1 MMLLFDRSEGRL
13 QAVLKPSRLIRWVY
27 VGRLSVAWAVLIAAF
42 SKWLELDSDKTLIV
56 MLTFVLSHIVTVAS
70 FAWSD
75 IQRRPFTETFFYLQ
89 LMVDLL
95 VVTAAVHVTD
105 GQVAALYILVNAV
118 AAIFL
123 PVRGAMLVA
132 ALGIVLYAA
141 DVSLLQATT
150 LAAPFILQVL
160 VFALAAAGSSLI
172 SAQLKV
178 AGVGRE
184 ALEAELKRV
193 RLREADILRNIGS
206 GILSV
211 DETGELLFANASASE
226 LLGSDLEARVGTP
239 ILDYVHA
246 VAPGL
251 AEALRRATSEGWVA
265 ARSEGTLR
273 RGELT
278 VALGVT
284 TTIAPADEAV
294 GGRTITA
301 IFKDISDQKRLE
313 QLNLRAQRL
322 EAVAELSAS
331 LAHEIKNPLASIR
344 SAVEQISARP
354 AANDDERTLGRL
366 IVRESDRLSR
376 LLSEFLDFSRVRVT
390 KRELVDL
397 GGVVRGAVR
406 LAEAHPGR
414 APNSTIEVT
423 ITGDPLAVTGDE
435 DLLHRA
441 IFNLVLNALQ
451 ATRPGTAV
459 RVTAGPAPPERLPR
473 GVPSLAR
480 GAVAIDV
487 TDEGAG
493 IATGVRERLFEPFTT
508 TKVGGTGLGLAIAYR
523 AIEAHRGVV
532 LVDTGDTGSRFRV
545 LIPYDDA
552 TPGVSE

>member
-1 MMLLFDRSEGRL
+1 MMLLFDRPEGRL

-27 VGRLSVAWAVLIAAF
+27 IGRLSVAWAVLIAAF

-89 LMVDLL
+89 LTVDLL

-150 LAAPFILQVL
+150 LATPFILQVL

-206 GILSV
+206 GIISV

-246 VAPGL
+246 VAPGSRRHSAVPRARDGL
-251 AEALRRATSEGWVA
+251 PPVRRARFGA
-265 ARSEGTLR
+265 AS
-273 RGELT
+273 
-278 VALGVT
+278 
-284 TTIAPADEAV
+284 
-294 GGRTITA
+294 
-301 IFKDISDQKRLE
+301 
-313 QLNLRAQRL
+313 
-322 EAVAELSAS
+322 
-331 LAHEIKNPLASIR
+331 
-344 SAVEQISARP
+344 
-354 AANDDERTLGRL
+354 
-366 IVRESDRLSR
+366 
-376 LLSEFLDFSRVRVT
+376 
-390 KRELVDL
+390 
-397 GGVVRGAVR
+397 
-406 LAEAHPGR
+406 
-414 APNSTIEVT
+414 
-423 ITGDPLAVTGDE
+423 
-435 DLLHRA
+435 
-441 IFNLVLNALQ
+441 
-451 ATRPGTAV
+451 
-459 RVTAGPAPPERLPR
+459 
-473 GVPSLAR
+473 
-480 GAVAIDV
+480 
-487 TDEGAG
+487 
-493 IATGVRERLFEPFTT
+493 
-508 TKVGGTGLGLAIAYR
+508 
-523 AIEAHRGVV
+523 
-532 LVDTGDTGSRFRV
+532 
-545 LIPYDDA
+545 
-552 TPGVSE
+552 

>member
-451 ATRPGTAV
+451 ATRPGTVV
-459 RVTAGPAPPERLPR
+459 RVTAGPAPAERLPR

-552 TPGVSE
+552 IPGVSE

>member
-1 MMLLFDRSEGRL
+1 MMLLFDRPEGRL

-27 VGRLSVAWAVLIAAF
+27 IGRLSVAWAVLIAAF

-123 PVRGAMLVA
+123 QVRGAMLVA

-206 GILSV
+206 GIISV

-451 ATRPGTAV
+451 ATRPGTVV
-459 RVTAGPAPPERLPR
+459 RVTAGPAPAERLPR

-493 IATGVRERLFEPFTT
+493 IATGVRERLFEPVTT

-552 TPGVSE
+552 IPGVSE

>member
-1 MMLLFDRSEGRL
+1 MMLLFDRPEGRL

-27 VGRLSVAWAVLIAAF
+27 IGRLSVAWAVLIAAF

-75 IQRRPFTETFFYLQ
+75 VQRRPFTEGFFYLQ

-184 ALEAELKRV
+184 ALEAKLKRV

-451 ATRPGTAV
+451 ATRPGTVV
-459 RVTAGPAPPERLPR
+459 RVTASPAPAERLPR

-532 LVDTGDTGSRFRV
+532 LVDTGDMGSRFRV

>member
-1 MMLLFDRSEGRL
+1 MLLFDRPEGRL

-27 VGRLSVAWAVLIAAF
+27 IGRLSVAWAVLIAAF

-75 IQRRPFTETFFYLQ
+75 VQRRPFTEGFFYLQ

-184 ALEAELKRV
+184 ALEAKLKRV

-451 ATRPGTAV
+451 ATRPGTVV
-459 RVTAGPAPPERLPR
+459 RVTASPAPAERLPR

-532 LVDTGDTGSRFRV
+532 LVDTGDMGSRFRV

>member
-1 MMLLFDRSEGRL
+1 M
-13 QAVLKPSRLIRWVY
+13 
-27 VGRLSVAWAVLIAAF
+27 
-42 SKWLELDSDKTLIV
+42 
-56 MLTFVLSHIVTVAS
+56 
-70 FAWSD
+70 
-75 IQRRPFTETFFYLQ
+75 
-89 LMVDLL
+89 
-95 VVTAAVHVTD
+95 
-105 GQVAALYILVNAV
+105 
-118 AAIFL
+118 
-123 PVRGAMLVA
+123 
-132 ALGIVLYAA
+132 
-141 DVSLLQATT
+141 ATT

-206 GILSV
+206 GIISV

-451 ATRPGTAV
+451 ATRPGTVV
-459 RVTAGPAPPERLPR
+459 RVTAGPAPAERLPR

>member
-1 MMLLFDRSEGRL
+1 MMLLFDRPEGRL

-27 VGRLSVAWAVLIAAF
+27 IGRLSVAWAVLIAAF

-75 IQRRPFTETFFYLQ
+75 VQRRPFTEGFFYLQ

-150 LAAPFILQVL
+150 LAAPFILQML

-206 GILSV
+206 GIISV

-344 SAVEQISARP
+344 SAIEQISARP

-390 KRELVDL
+390 KRESVDL

-451 ATRPGTAV
+451 ATRPGTVV
-459 RVTAGPAPPERLPR
+459 RVTAGPAPTERLPR

>member
-206 GILSV
+206 GIISV

>member
-1 MMLLFDRSEGRL
+1 MMLLFDRPEGRL

-75 IQRRPFTETFFYLQ
+75 VQRRPFTEGFFYLQ

-123 PVRGAMLVA
+123 QVRGAMLVA

-206 GILSV
+206 GIISV

-451 ATRPGTAV
+451 ATRPGTVV
-459 RVTAGPAPPERLPR
+459 RVTAGPVPAERLPR

>member
-206 GILSV
+206 GIISV

-451 ATRPGTAV
+451 ATRPGTVV
-459 RVTAGPAPPERLPR
+459 RVTAGPAPAERLPR

-552 TPGVSE
+552 IPGVSE

>member
-1 MMLLFDRSEGRL
+1 MMLLFDRPEGRL

-75 IQRRPFTETFFYLQ
+75 VQRRPFTEGFFYLQ

-206 GILSV
+206 GIISV

-451 ATRPGTAV
+451 ATRPGTVV
-459 RVTAGPAPPERLPR
+459 RVTAGPVPAERLPR

>member
-1 MMLLFDRSEGRL
+1 MMLLFDWPEGRL

-27 VGRLSVAWAVLIAAF
+27 IGRLSVAWAVLIAAF
-42 SKWLELDSDKTLIV
+42 SKWLELDSDQTLIV

-75 IQRRPFTETFFYLQ
+75 VQRRPFTEGFFYLQ

-150 LAAPFILQVL
+150 LAAPFILQML

-184 ALEAELKRV
+184 ALEAKLKRV

-344 SAVEQISARP
+344 SAIEQISARP

-390 KRELVDL
+390 KRESVDL

-451 ATRPGTAV
+451 ATRPGTVV
-459 RVTAGPAPPERLPR
+459 RVTAGPAPTERLPR

-532 LVDTGDTGSRFRV
+532 LVDTGDMGSRFRV

>member
-1 MMLLFDRSEGRL
+1 MMLLFDRPEGRL

-27 VGRLSVAWAVLIAAF
+27 IGRLSVAWAVLIAAF

-75 IQRRPFTETFFYLQ
+75 VQRRPFTEGFFYLQ

-206 GILSV
+206 GIISV

-552 TPGVSE
+552 IPGVSE

>member
-1 MMLLFDRSEGRL
+1 MMLLFDRPEGRL

-27 VGRLSVAWAVLIAAF
+27 IGRLSVAWAVLIAAF

-75 IQRRPFTETFFYLQ
+75 VQRRPFTEGFFYLQ

-251 AEALRRATSEGWVA
+251 AEALRRATTEGWVA

>member
-75 IQRRPFTETFFYLQ
+75 VQRRPFTEGFFYLQ

-251 AEALRRATSEGWVA
+251 AEALRRATTEGWVA

-451 ATRPGTAV
+451 ATRPGTVV
-459 RVTAGPAPPERLPR
+459 RVTAGPAPAERLPR

>member
-1 MMLLFDRSEGRL
+1 MMLLFDRPEGRL

-75 IQRRPFTETFFYLQ
+75 VQRRPFTEGFFYLQ

-123 PVRGAMLVA
+123 QVRGAMLVA

-451 ATRPGTAV
+451 ATRPGTVV
-459 RVTAGPAPPERLPR
+459 RVTAGPVPAERLPR

>member
-1 MMLLFDRSEGRL
+1 MMLLFDRPEGRL

-27 VGRLSVAWAVLIAAF
+27 IGRLSVAWAVLIAAF

-75 IQRRPFTETFFYLQ
+75 VQRRPFTEGFFYLQ

-123 PVRGAMLVA
+123 QVRGAMLVA

-451 ATRPGTAV
+451 ATRPGTVV
-459 RVTAGPAPPERLPR
+459 RVTAGPVPAERLPR